1 MDLSQIGE
9 SLIGKKVEGTVDGVK
24 VRGTVTR
31 VSEDEYGSTV
41 LIQTDKPTR
50 FFEAD
55 DDYETGGGYKSYNKI
70 ALTKGEMRN
79 FQLVSDSNK
88 KHNTMRRIRDNQGLP
103 DEWFMGCKPLNEPDA
118 ENDTLWKFVLW
129 SGSGYGLDRVLCY
142 APREWSEVT
151 LESLVAALD
160 KNGDNTYFVEDY
172 FFDNPNIEEEM
183 KSVDYKEFD
192 DVYDY
197 IDWCGDYYVDATAQ
211 GGGVHVLRGENF
223 DGEPTDKP
231 AEFYEESDEDEV
243 ADSRRVKDSNV
254 SDDIRNECVSMIQEC
269 KDRTLEMLS
278 YTDFYYGYDGDDITT
293 FVDGGENGDDF
304 SVSIPFETADG
315 SAFEIFFY
323 VYNINRVLNE
333 NAPIEVNVKFF
344 DEYNQNMFDYL
355 SATQGAPW
363 GYVKDHTVEGCLA
376 KVSSAIDDLT
386 IEEYPDDQIGD
397 SARRVKD
404 DRFDDV
410 TGEIQKGIDAYAD
423 VFYPYD
429 QSNPENGEFFR
440 NNRDRFKKHFS
451 GRGVSV
457 SERELSGRNGLYFE
471 RMKDSARRVKDSEDN
486 EEVAEVVVSVIGGE
500 SMSNAEGRKYA
511 NEIKNA
517 IEYKQFSQGGEWCES
532 QDFEWMDR
540 VGEGESVAVW
550 GIVYGS
556 SWNTIKSSV
565 EEWVESL
572 GFDVDVELYDYVE

>member
-9 SLIGKKVEGTVDGVK
+9 SLVGKKVEGTVEGVK
-24 VRGTVTR
+24 VRGTVTK

-55 DDYETGGGYKSYNKI
+55 DDYETGGGYKKYNKI
-70 ALTKGEMRN
+70 ALTKGEMRD

-88 KHNTMRRIRDNQGLP
+88 KHNTMKLKDTRNFEAFTFDELSEDVQKKVLQKYRTDVYNQQIDIEDWVELTDVLLVVYGLETSGNYSISGMDYDYYWDTYLDKYCQGEQEYDDYDAVLAFVKDHTDFDLDNQGLTGTYV
-103 DEWFMGCKPLNEPDA
+103 DDSVCEYIKKVLN
-118 ENDTLWKFVLW
+118 
-129 SGSGYGLDRVLCY
+129 G
-142 APREWSEVT
+142 
-151 LESLVAALD
+151 
-160 KNGDNTYFVEDY
+160 
-172 FFDNPNIEEEM
+172 EEM
-183 KSVDYKEFD
+183 PSNIDEFAERLGDIIDDGIKDVENSIKQDDAIIDYM
-192 DVYDY
+192 
-197 IDWCGDYYVDATAQ
+197 IA
-211 GGGVHVLRGENF
+211 
-223 DGEPTDKP
+223 
-231 AEFYEESDEDEV
+231 
-243 ADSRRVKDSNV
+243 
-254 SDDIRNECVSMIQEC
+254 NEW
-269 KDRTLEMLS
+269 L
-278 YTDFYYGYDGDDITT
+278 F
-293 FVDGGENGDDF
+293 
-304 SVSIPFETADG
+304 TADG
-315 SAFEIFFY
+315 R
-323 VYNINRVLNE
+323 NI
-333 NAPIEVNVKFF
+333 
-344 DEYNQNMFDYL
+344 
-355 SATQGAPW
+355 QGA
-363 GYVKDHTVEGCLA
+363 
-376 KVSSAIDDLT
+376 SIS
-386 IEEYPDDQIGD
+386 D
-397 SARRVKD
+397 SRRVKD

-410 TGEIQKGIDAYAD
+410 TGEIQKGVDAYAD
-423 VFYPYD
+423 MFYPYD
-429 QSNPENGEFFR
+429 QSNPENSEFLR

-471 RMKDSARRVKDSEDN
+471 RMKDSRRVKDSEDN